1 MTGPLLQESGAVVSV
16 VGYPVAFDADRQ
28 LRFADIR
35 IDAGAA
41 YWPFVRLALAR
52 FQPKSVDGAHLSPIV
67 RADFIQL
74 PPDRVAEIAVNPA
87 SVHLKVTGPFY
98 FMSEVTQTV
107 GSRLSTMG
115 GSPGSNGMSEIE
127 AVIEERGAADDPTNE
142 LVWKPIGATR
152 TMLFQNPASPG
163 EWEGDVP
170 LTVPLVPGLFRL
182 TLKEFEWYRT
192 DDATSF
198 DAPRELIR
206 VARRMVYADVFAL

>member
-1 MTGPLLQESGAVVSV
+1 
-16 VGYPVAFDADRQ
+16 
-28 LRFADIR
+28 
-35 IDAGAA
+35 
-41 YWPFVRLALAR
+41 VRLALAR

-74 PPDRVAEIAVNPA
+74 PPDREAEIAVNPA

-98 FMSEVTQTV
+98 FMSEVTLTI
-107 GSRLSTMG
+107 GSKLPTMG

-142 LVWKPIGATR
+142 LVWKPIEATR
-152 TMLFQNPASPG
+152 TLLFQNPASPG
-163 EWEGDVP
+163 VWEGDVP

-192 DDATSF
+192 DDAVSF
-198 DAPRELIR
+198 DAPRELMR
-206 VARRMVYADVFAL
+206 VARRVVYADVFAL